1 MPVIDLKNTG
11 KNIKEKMEE
20 KGVTVKYLANILGFA
35 SPNAIYKW
43 IKGECLPT
51 LDNLLIVATILDLK
65 MDDLIVAKKIA

>member
-20 KGVTVKYLANILGFA
+20 KGVTVKYLATVLGFA
-35 SPNAIYKW
+35 SPNAVYKW
-43 IKGECLPT
+43 IKGETLPT
-51 LDNLLIVATILDLK
+51 LDNLFIVATILDLK

>member
-20 KGVTVKYLANILGFA
+20 KGVTVKYLATVLGFA
-35 SPNAIYKW
+35 SPNAVYKW
-43 IKGECLPT
+43 IKGETLPT
-51 LDNLLIVATILDLK
+51 LDNLFIVATVLGFT